1 MQKTKSIFRTNV
13 VYGLIVLFPLAIIV
27 LLLAKMVEIMELIA
41 APLNLDSYTS
51 VALVIV
57 LSIILLFVFCFAV
70 GAILRTRLGALS
82 FERFELT
89 VLKQIPGY
97 KIISNVLKGFAEKKT
112 AYPGALV
119 RLFGSETA
127 VFGFVME
134 EHDNGLVTVFVPSA
148 PVLTVG
154 TVYVV
159 KREQLTILDAGAIAV
174 TECISQWGIGSQK
187 ILGGVQT

>member
-1 MQKTKSIFRTNV
+1 MQKPKSMFRTNV

-51 VALVIV
+51 VGLVIV
-57 LSIILLFVFCFAV
+57 LAVILLFIFCFIV
-70 GAILRTRLGALS
+70 GTILRTRLGALS
-82 FERFELT
+82 FERFERT

-97 KIISNVLKGFAEKKT
+97 KIISNVLKGFVEKKT
-112 AYPGALV
+112 AYPAAMV
-119 RLFGSETA
+119 RLFGPGTA
-127 VFGFVME
+127 VFGYVME
-134 EHDNGLVTVFVPSA
+134 ENENGLITVFVPST

-159 KREQLTILDAGAIAV
+159 ERERVTILDAGAIAV

-187 ILGGVQT
+187 ILGNVHL

>member
-1 MQKTKSIFRTNV
+1 MARPAVKRRNGQPR
-13 VYGLIVLFPLAIIV
+13 
-27 LLLAKMVEIMELIA
+27 
-41 APLNLDSYTS
+41 
-51 VALVIV
+51 VA
-57 LSIILLFVFCFAV
+57 F
-70 GAILRTRLGALS
+70 LG
-82 FERFELT
+82 ERFEQV

-112 AYPGALV
+112 AYPAALV
-119 RLFGSETA
+119 RLFGSRTA

-154 TVYVV
+154 MVYVV
-159 KREQLTILDAGAIAV
+159 ERDQVTILDAGAIAV

-187 ILGGVQT
+187 ILGGAHP